1 MKYHFKYR
9 SDKMVMLFKVLI
21 IISLIIPLLFLLTL
35 KHLDHDL
42 SSMVVWIAL
51 HSTWITLPLI
61 IIFSIASAFFQS
73 TPGFFKADDEK
84 VIFKTLLS
92 KKRVIMFSDIQSIE
106 IFKGHF
112 KTRLY
117 RSFAGHN
124 WYQTIKFELNDGNH
138 RHKAYENLGIE
149 NAWVILWITEEA
161 EKEDFLSRYGEYVKD
176 CTVIRR

>member
-42 SSMVVWIAL
+42 SSLVVWIAL

-61 IIFSIASAFFQS
+61 IIFSIASAFFKS

-84 VIFKTLLS
+84 VIFKTLLT

-117 RSFAGHN
+117 RFFDGHN
-124 WYQTIKFELNDGNH
+124 WYQVIKFELNDGT
-138 RHKAYENLGIE
+138 RIYYKAYVRKNELASQIAPEEFETSKFSQLKRYIE
-149 NAWVILWITEEA
+149 GKMV
-161 EKEDFLSRYGEYVKD
+161 
-176 CTVIRR
+176 

>member
-42 SSMVVWIAL
+42 SSLVVWIAL

-61 IIFSIASAFFQS
+61 IIFSIASAFFKS

-84 VIFKTLLS
+84 VIFKTLLT

-112 KTRLY
+112 KTHECRL
-117 RSFAGHN
+117 FTLNN
-124 WYQTIKFELNDGNH
+124 WYQVIKFELNDGTKIYY
-138 RHKAYENLGIE
+138 KAYVRKNEISSHIAPWEFKNSKFALLKNYIDE
-149 NAWVILWITEEA
+149 HIYINI
-161 EKEDFLSRYGEYVKD
+161 
-176 CTVIRR
+176 